1 MVISLPNT
9 PAAFRREVSAPGARP
24 VACAPV
30 DCALTDVRSGL
41 WGTQRDGDGA
51 DNHDAGNRRP
61 GDNKGRHGTSHGGH
75 WEGGR

>member
-1 MVISLPNT
+1 M
-9 PAAFRREVSAPGARP
+9 
-24 VACAPV
+24 ACAPV